1 MSDQSTHY
9 VKLTSELANDPEMA
23 ELVEM
28 FVSELPERL
37 KELETVWGENR
48 YDDLKRISH
57 QLKGAS
63 GGYGFQVIGAAA
75 GKLEGTLK
83 GVRGTPDIKTLE
95 SMKTQFDDL
104 VRLCRRAAA

>member
-1 MSDQSTHY
+1 MSDQATNY
-9 VKLTSELANDPEMA
+9 VKLTSEFAADPEMA

-37 KELETVWGENR
+37 KELETVWGESKF
-48 YDDLKRISH
+48 DDLKRISH

-63 GGYGFQVIGAAA
+63 GGYGFQIIGAAA

-83 GVRGTPDIKTLE
+83 GMRGTPDARTLE
-95 SMKTQFDDL
+95 SMKAQFDEL

>member
-1 MSDQSTHY
+1 MAEQPTNY
-9 VKLTSELANDPEMA
+9 MKMKSEFAADPEMA

-28 FVSELPERL
+28 FVSELPDRL
-37 KELETVWGENR
+37 KELETVWSASR
-48 YDDLKRISH
+48 FDDLKRISH

-63 GGYGFQVIGAAA
+63 GGYGFAVIGTAA

-83 GVRGTPDIKTLE
+83 GLAGAPDTQTLE
-95 SMKTQFDDL
+95 LMKSQFDEL

>member
-1 MSDQSTHY
+1 MAEQTTNY
-9 VKLTSELANDPEMA
+9 VKLQSEFAADPEMA

-28 FVSELPERL
+28 FVSELPDRL
-37 KELETVWGENR
+37 KELETVWNASR
-48 YDDLKRISH
+48 FDDLKRISH

-63 GGYGFQVIGAAA
+63 GGYGFAVIGSAA

-83 GVRGTPDIKTLE
+83 GLQGTPDTLTME
-95 SMKTQFDDL
+95 SMKSQFDEL